1 MNVKRVLA
9 FDLGA
14 SSGRALIGKFNN
26 NTIELSEVHRFSNG
40 PVETEGTLYWDIL
53 KLFDEIK
60 LGISKAA
67 AAGGFDSI
75 GIDTWGVDFGLID
88 ADGKLVEYPVHYR
101 DGRTDGMM
109 EEAFKSVPREKFY
122 MLTGNQ
128 LMQINT
134 VFQLL
139 SLVKN
144 RESLLDRADKL
155 LFMPDLIKYMLTSD
169 MKSEYTIAST
179 SQMLEPY
186 TRQWNY
192 ELLNK
197 LGIPSRLLCD
207 IVMPGTVSGGLKAD
221 ICEELSVPGAEV
233 ISVASHDTASA
244 LVAVPSKQENFVFIS
259 CGTWSLFG
267 TELKSPV
274 INNKTLKYNLT
285 NEGCFGGKIRLLKN
299 IMGLWLIQ
307 ECKCQWNREGS
318 EVSFGTLEEEAMQ
331 TDAFKCFID
340 PDDLSFVKPGDLPK
354 RIREFCEI
362 TGQYIPNTKGEIVR
376 CIYESLA
383 LKYRNTFEQIKDVTE
398 MEYDKIYIVGGGV
411 KDKLLCRL
419 TANACNTEVVSGPV
433 EATALGNIAVQLI
446 ARSEIRDVNEARSII
461 AASFPNNYYKPE
473 KKEAWD
479 KAYNRFKK
487 IILRSEEI
495 L

>member
-1 MNVKRVLA
+1 MDTKRVLA

-14 SSGRALIGKFNN
+14 SSGRALIGKFNKN
-26 NTIELSEVHRFSNG
+26 AIELTEVHRFSNG
-40 PVETEGTLYWDIL
+40 PVEIEGTLYWDIS
-53 KLFDEIK
+53 KLFNEIK
-60 LGISKAA
+60 LGIRKAA
-67 AAGGFDSI
+67 ISGGFDSI

-88 ADGKLVEYPVHYR
+88 ADGRLIENPVHYR

-109 EEAFKSVPREKFY
+109 EVAFQSVPKEKLY

-134 VFQLL
+134 IFQLL

-144 RESLLDRADKL
+144 RQGLLGRAAKL
-155 LFMPDLIKYMLTSD
+155 LFMPDLISYMLTAD

-186 TRQWNY
+186 ARQWNY
-192 ELLNK
+192 ELLEK

-207 IVMPGTVSGGLKAD
+207 IVMPGTVSGRLKDD
-221 ICEELSVPGAEV
+221 ICEELSISKVDV

-244 LVAVPSKQENFVFIS
+244 LVAVPSNQENFVFIS

-274 INNKTLKYNLT
+274 INDKTLMYNLT
-285 NEGCFGGKIRLLKN
+285 NEGCFGGRIRLLKN

-307 ECKCQWNREGS
+307 ECKCQWNGEGS
-318 EVSFGTLEEEAMQ
+318 EVSFSQLEQEARKA
-331 TDAFKCFID
+331 DAFKCFID
-340 PDDLSFVKPGDLPK
+340 PDDILFVKPGDLPE
-354 RIREFCEI
+354 RIREFCKA
-362 TGQYIPNTKGEIVR
+362 TDQYIPQTKGEIVR

-383 LKYRNTFEQIKDVTE
+383 LKHRETFEQIIDVSE
-398 MEYDKIYIVGGGV
+398 MEYNRIFIVGGGV
-411 KDKLLCRL
+411 KDKLLCQL
-419 TANACNTEVVSGPV
+419 TANACNTEVVTGPV

-446 ARSEIRDVNEARSII
+446 AQREIQNVNEARVII
-461 AASFPNNYYKPE
+461 ADSFPSNYYKPE
-473 KKEAWD
+473 GKEDWD
-479 KAYNRFKK
+479 KAYDRFKK
-487 IILRSEEI
+487 IILRREVI
-495 L
+495 